1 MKEFKNL
8 IFDIGDVIIDI
19 DFTVTVSAFQKL
31 AAVDFS
37 EIISYTQQHKI
48 FDLLETGKISAQQ
61 FRDELKTF
69 LKPEITDDE
78 INAAWNTIIIA
89 YPEPKFRLLK
99 ELKSNYR
106 TFALSNTNEIHVA
119 TFNQAVKTKFGVK
132 DFGSFFHHAYYSNE
146 IGFRKPEKEIYK
158 WVLEKEN
165 LNPLET
171 FFVDDNLA
179 NVEAAKDLGIQAYQL
194 TDRNRLH
201 ELLAELKII

>member
-19 DFTVTVSAFQKL
+19 DFTVTVAAFQKL

-37 EIISYTQQHKI
+37 EIISYTRQHKI
-48 FDLLETGKISAQQ
+48 FDLLETGKITAQQ
-61 FRDELKTF
+61 FRDELKVF
-69 LKPEITDDE
+69 MKPDITDEE
-78 INAAWNTIIIA
+78 INAAWNTIIIG
-89 YPEPKFRLLK
+89 YPENKFRLLK
-99 ELKSNYR
+99 ELKSRYK
-106 TFALSNTNEIHVA
+106 TFALSNTNEIHVD

-132 DFGSFFHHAYYSNE
+132 DFEEFFHHAYYSNQ

-158 WVLEKEN
+158 WILEKEN

-171 FFVDDNLA
+171 FFVDDNAA
-179 NVEAAKDLGIQAYQL
+179 NAEAAKEIGIQAYQL
-194 TDRNRLH
+194 TDRNKLH